1 MFNILKYFYRL
12 YFATIGN
19 QIIGHVICIR
29 NKNLYG
35 RFVTADTALS
45 TTYPWQKKSF
55 CFWLVAND
63 NWIFYCHIYACDW
76 KNFSQTS
83 LCFAVF
89 QTLFSF
95 TTHRLWMLADAGH
108 THIAI
113 WSLVLNLWVAGKLAR
128 WTQIFQKAM
137 PTWNG

>member
-45 TTYPWQKKSF
+45 TTYP
-55 CFWLVAND
+55 
-63 NWIFYCHIYACDW
+63 
-76 KNFSQTS
+76 
-83 LCFAVF
+83 
-89 QTLFSF
+89 
-95 TTHRLWMLADAGH
+95 
-108 THIAI
+108 
-113 WSLVLNLWVAGKLAR
+113 
-128 WTQIFQKAM
+128 
-137 PTWNG
+137 